1 MADQTREKNMKRKMS
16 DTHISNAQYYEI
28 RLKGH
33 LDARWEDQFEGMTI
47 TLEEDGNTLLS
58 GPVADQAALHG
69 LLKKVRDLGMP
80 LVSVNQVPPLEPTN
94 QPYKEKRMNTSNKL
108 IQIQDKKIA
117 LSTLWV
123 FVMFCIAYADIIG
136 FIEPGTL
143 ENIINGNTGFVLTPT
158 LILVFSLF
166 QAIPIAMILVSRWFR
181 RDVNRWLNI
190 VASVLTLLYVLG
202 GGNWESVSYP
212 IFAALEVVA
221 MLGIIWLAWTWRNNE
236 A

>member
-1 MADQTREKNMKRKMS
+1 METPP
-16 DTHISNAQYYEI
+16 TIYEI
-28 RLKGH
+28 RVAGH
-33 LDARWEDQFEGMTI
+33 LSPQWADWFEGLTI
-47 TLEEDGNTLLS
+47 TLEEDGNTLLT

-69 LLKKVRDLGMP
+69 LLKKVRDLG
-80 LVSVNQVPPLEPTN
+80 LSLLSVNQVPPLEPTN
-94 QPYKEKRMNTSNKL
+94 QQYRSKERMNTNNKL
-108 IQIQDKKIA
+108 IEVQDKKVT

-143 ENIINGNTGFVLTPT
+143 ENIINGNVGFELTPAII
-158 LILVFSLF
+158 LIFSLF

-202 GGNWESVSYP
+202 GGNWESASYP
-212 IFAALEVVA
+212 VFAALEVVA
-221 MLGIIWLAWTWRNNE
+221 MLGIIWLAWNWRNDE

>member
-1 MADQTREKNMKRKMS
+1 MS
-16 DTHISNAQYYEI
+16 NERQPKIDPSQPVVYQI

-33 LDARWEDQFEGMTI
+33 LDCQWTDWFGGLTI
-47 TLEEDGNTLLS
+47 TLEDNGETLLT
-58 GPVADQAALHG
+58 GAVIDQAALHG

-80 LVSVNQVPPLEPTN
+80 LVAVNRVQCHETHLHHSK
-94 QPYKEKRMNTSNKL
+94 KEKAMNTTNKL
-108 IQIQDKKIA
+108 IEVQDKKVT

-123 FVMFCIAYADIIG
+123 FVMFCIAYADLIG

-143 ENIINGNTGFVLTPT
+143 AKIINGDVGFKLTPM

-166 QAIPIAMILVSRWFR
+166 QAIPIVMILVSRWFR

-202 GGNWESVSYP
+202 GGNWESASYP
-212 IFAALEVVA
+212 VFAALEVGA
-221 MLGIIWLAWTWRNNE
+221 MLGIIWLAWNWRNDE

>member
-1 MADQTREKNMKRKMS
+1 MNMETPQT
-16 DTHISNAQYYEI
+16 IYEI
-28 RLKGH
+28 RVAGH
-33 LDARWEDQFEGMTI
+33 LSPQWADGFEGLTI
-47 TLEEDGNTLLS
+47 MLEEDGHTLLT
-58 GPVADQAALHG
+58 GPLADQAALHG
-69 LLKKVRDLGMP
+69 LLKKLRDLGLS
-80 LVSVNQVPPLEPTN
+80 LVSVNQVPPLDPIN
-94 QPYKEKRMNTSNKL
+94 QPYKEKRMNASRKL
-108 IQIQDKKIA
+108 IEVQDRKVT

-143 ENIINGNTGFVLTPT
+143 ENIISGNVGFELTPAM
-158 LILVFSLF
+158 ILLFSLF

-202 GGNWESVSYP
+202 GGNWESASYP
-212 IFAALEVVA
+212 VFAALEVVA
-221 MLGIIWLAWTWRNNE
+221 MLGIIWLAWTWRNDE